1 MEPRE
6 HTVAAD
12 HGAEYIAAV
21 GFEPAFSVSLEHD
34 APESIAGPHGT
45 RLFRKV
51 TGGSVRGRI
60 AGTVYPNG
68 AGEYSLGRADG
79 TIDVSAHLL
88 LRDAGGEWLYLHN
101 QGFARTDGYYR
112 VTSWVDADV
121 RGEHAWVTGLFF
133 IGSGRLAADGRSTT
147 IDYYEVT

>member
-1 MEPRE
+1 MEPRT
-6 HTVAAD
+6 HAVAAD
-12 HGAEYIAAV
+12 HGADFIAPV
-21 GFEPAFSVSLEHD
+21 GFEPAFSVTIEHD
-34 APESIAGPHGT
+34 PPDEIAGPHGT

-51 TGGSVRGRI
+51 TGGEVRGKI
-60 AGTVYPNG
+60 AGSIYPNG
-68 AGEYSLGRADG
+68 AGEYSLARDDR

-88 LRDAGGEWLYLHN
+88 LRDAAGEWVYLYN
-101 QGFARTDGYYR
+101 QGYLRPDGYYR

-121 RGEHAWVTGLFF
+121 RGDYGWTSGLFF